1 MDAAGKSDLRV
12 RFIKLIVLLNAIL
25 ILIAVAVLLFFWMP
39 TPAGRVVMAVSL
51 AAAAGLFLY
60 FMRLYRRTKQ
70 WLDEEHG
77 KAARESS
84 GDAGAGE
91 EESGGRAGA

>member
-1 MDAAGKSDLRV
+1 MDEAGRSDLRV

-25 ILIAVAVLLFFWMP
+25 ILIAITVLLFFEVPSM
-39 TPAGRVVMAVSL
+39 AGKVGMAVLL

-60 FMRLYRRTKQ
+60 FMRLYRETKQ

-77 KAARESS
+77 KIAQESS
-84 GDAGAGE
+84 GEGSAYPEDGGE
-91 EESGGRAGA
+91 RTD

>member
-1 MDAAGKSDLRV
+1 MDDAARGDLRI

-60 FMRLYRRTKQ
+60 FLRLYRRTKQ

-84 GDAGAGE
+84 GDAESVTG
-91 EESGGRAGA
+91 ESGGRAGA

>member
-1 MDAAGKSDLRV
+1 MDEAVKSDLKF

-25 ILIAVAVLLFFWMP
+25 ILIAVAVLLSFWMP
-39 TPAGRVVMAVSL
+39 TPTGRVAMVVFL

-70 WLDEEHG
+70 WLDAEHRKG
-77 KAARESS
+77 TAEPHGNDGNA
-84 GDAGAGE
+84 AGAGGE
-91 EESGGRAGA
+91 RTD